1 MKNITYTICLLL
13 SLSFFLSENAVAQE
27 ATTNNKMN
35 NIKTNF
41 LTVAS
46 LGYERGFGDHFSLT
60 VFGTYFPKFETGQA
74 DEGFGRIGLS
84 EASVGYHV
92 EARYYT
98 AKKDKPLV
106 DFYVSLYALQ
116 RSLNTVGNK
125 VIERVSSTDVTKY
138 DIDVSLPS
146 GLTSYGLLI
155 GWQTIS
161 KKNLVVD
168 FNLGAGYYEIA
179 NIPTFNLPP
188 GSDSDLGPVQL
199 LSDLSSGIM
208 PRFSL
213 SVGYAF

>member
-1 MKNITYTICLLL
+1 MKKITYTICLLL
-13 SLSFFLSENAVAQE
+13 SLIFFLSENATAQE
-27 ATTNNKMN
+27 ATSSRKMN

-41 LTVAS
+41 LTAAS

-60 VFGTYFPKFETGQA
+60 VFGTYFPKFQSGNA
-74 DEGFGRIGLS
+74 DEGLGRIGLS

-98 AKKDKPLV
+98 TKKGKPLV
-106 DFYVSLYALQ
+106 DFYISLYALQ
-116 RSLNTVGNK
+116 RSLNTIGSK
-125 VIERVSSTDVTKY
+125 VVERVSATDVTTY
-138 DIDVSLPS
+138 NIDVTLPS

-161 KKNLVVD
+161 KKNIVVD

-179 NIPTFNLPP
+179 NIPEFNLPP